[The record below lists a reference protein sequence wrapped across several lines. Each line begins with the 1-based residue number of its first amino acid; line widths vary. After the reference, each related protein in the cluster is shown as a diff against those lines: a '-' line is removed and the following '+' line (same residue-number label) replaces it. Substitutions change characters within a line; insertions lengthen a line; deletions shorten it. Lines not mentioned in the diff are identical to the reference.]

1 MSREDFEVFDLIK
14 AERKLKRQQ
23 RRDEFK
29 GGPGWTRHHNTHW
42 SYALSGV
49 RLDYWPGPK
58 KWRWCGRTFYG
69 DVINFIKSKTKLEQL
84 E

>member
-29 GGPGWTRHHNTHW
+29 GGPGWTRHHNTQPPQAPLLREMSHTW
-42 SYALSGV
+42 DIDALV
-49 RLDYWPGPK
+49 RGEDGFLAPK
-58 KWRWCGRTFYG
+58 E
-69 DVINFIKSKTKLEQL
+69 SE
-84 E
+84 